1 MNSKCKLSLFGRGKN
16 KPVHLFTKGT
26 VLALLLISACTTFT
40 ACNEETEDVFNTQS
54 KLNLKVQTAAIETR
68 GLIESATLPDASQIG
83 LMLVD
88 ASGTTYDTKTCNNI
102 KATASTGK
110 TPQTWTLDSQV
121 LLSSTDGTLYG
132 YYPYNSSVT
141 DHTKVPV
148 SAGETDYMY
157 ATPAEGLND
166 GSYNANVTMNHALAA
181 IRLKIVRGTYTA
193 AGSVTNLAIKGDNI
207 ATSAT
212 LNAKT
217 GTLTSPTG
225 AGTAINKTVTQT
237 LSSSAQTTDFIFVP
251 VTGSSA
257 QPTFTATIDGKDYV
271 ATAGATSFAQG
282 NLYEYTLTIDAK
294 AITLSDVKVGDW
306 SYNQSGN
313 PVINAGYNITL
324 AGDMEG
330 IAFSNTINNDGS
342 VTITALPVEENVKI
356 KEVTCSS
363 NATCTQ
369 TVGDNGRRTIVINN
383 IQGDVTV
390 TFNGLLKPVVGTI
403 DLKTAANGV
412 YAVAQNGLGVT
423 VDDAD
428 ESCIAVAL
436 IVNDAPVPQRLW
448 IEKNGEANT
457 TSIKA
462 AYAADGASNTDYT
475 LFYYGM
481 YGTDIASIMN
491 YTQVGGGETSTT
503 GTLPKPD
510 GSYISNYNKVSGDYK
525 NWTGSY
531 ALNDWNGKANT
542 AALIGASDT
551 DSYTTYANMGTY
563 ASKFNATPS
572 ENQGYSDWYIPAC
585 GQISLMYLN
594 WTEINKALEAIEGT
608 NLGSQYY
615 WSSSEYNDGSG
626 WIFRFSKSVVG
637 ITSKWGTCQVRFVRD
652 I

>member
-16 KPVHLFTKGT
+16 KPIHLFTKGT

-40 ACNEETEDVFNTQS
+40 ACSEETEDVFNTQS

-88 ASGTTYDTKTCNNI
+88 ASGTTYDTKTYNNI

-141 DHTKVPV
+141 DLTKVPV

-294 AITLSDVKVGDW
+294 AITLSDIKVGDW

-313 PVINAGYNITL
+313 PVINAGYDITL

-342 VTITALPVEENVKI
+342 VTIKAVPVEDNAKV
-356 KEVTCSS
+356 KEVACSS
-363 NATCTQ
+363 NVTCIQ
-369 TVGDNGRRTIVINN
+369 TEGDNGMRTIVLSN

-390 TFNGLLKPVVGTI
+390 SFNGLFKPLVGSI
-403 DLKTAANGV
+403 DLTTASNGV
-412 YAVAQNGLGVT
+412 YAVAQNGKGVT
-423 VDDAD
+423 IAEAD
-428 ESCIAVAL
+428 ESCIGVAL
-436 IVNDAPVPQRLW
+436 IVTDADTPQRIM
-448 IEKNGEANT
+448 IEKTQSYDATNATNKTFYWGKNLYQKDVAGITEISTTDGTNGNGYLP
-457 TSIKA
+457 K
-462 AYAADGASNTDYT
+462 ADGTYYSTPNLSSDYT
-475 LFYYGM
+475 TWTSGALSDFNGKNN
-481 YGTDIASIMN
+481 TNAIITA
-491 YTQVGGGETSTT
+491 YTEHSVDMDAEDMCKVLQTFNT
-503 GTLPKPD
+503 GTY
-510 GSYISNYNKVSGDYK
+510 GS
-525 NWTGSY
+525 
-531 ALNDWNGKANT
+531 
-542 AALIGASDT
+542 
-551 DSYTTYANMGTY
+551 
-563 ASKFNATPS
+563 
-572 ENQGYSDWYIPAC
+572 NQGFTDWYIPAE
-585 GQISLMYLN
+585 GQLALIYLN
-594 WTEINKALEAIEGT
+594 NTDINEALTAIGGT
-608 NLGSQYY
+608 TFLEVYY
-615 WSSSEYNDGSG
+615 LSSSELNSNNG
-626 WIFRFSKSVVG
+626 WCMSFDNNNAGVRYYYKNRSSR
-637 ITSKWGTCQVRFVRD
+637 VRFVRD

>member
-16 KPVHLFTKGT
+16 KPVHLFTKG
-26 VLALLLISACTTFT
+26 LLSLLLISACTTFT

-88 ASGTTYDTKTCNNI
+88 ASGTTYDTKTYNNI

-141 DHTKVPV
+141 DLTKVPV

-313 PVINAGYNITL
+313 PVINAGYDITL

-342 VTITALPVEENVKI
+342 VTITALPVEEYVKV

-369 TVGDNGRRTIVINN
+369 TEGDNGRRTIVLSN

-412 YAVAQNGLGVT
+412 YAVAQNGLGV
-423 VDDAD
+423 DINKAN

-436 IVNDAPVPQRLW
+436 IVNDAPVPQRFW
-448 IEKNGEANT
+448 IEKNGESNT

-462 AYAADGASNTDYT
+462 AYTADGASNTEYQK
-475 LFYYGM
+475 FYWGM
-481 YGTDIASIMN
+481 YGSDNTSITN
-491 YTQVGGGETSTT
+491 YTQTGGG
-503 GTLPKPD
+503 GTESLGYLPKAN
-510 GSYISNYNKVSGDYK
+510 GSYTSSSNRLSGDYTT
-525 NWTGSY
+525 WTSG
-531 ALNDWNGKANT
+531 ALSDFNGKANT
-542 AALIGASDT
+542 AALLAALDT
-551 DSYTTYANMGTY
+551 DSYTTYANMATWCRI
-563 ASKFNATPS
+563 FNQTAT
-572 ENQGYSDWYIPAC
+572 ENQGYTDWYIPAC
-585 GQISLMYLN
+585 GQLSLMYMN
-594 WTEINKALEAIEGT
+594 MTAINNALTKIGGQTIAS
-608 NLGSQYY
+608 NYY
-615 WSSSEYNDGSG
+615 WSSSEFSSNIGWLVYFNDGCVNNCIKKDG
-626 WIFRFSKSVVG
+626 CR
-637 ITSKWGTCQVRFVRD
+637 VRFVRD

>member
-16 KPVHLFTKGT
+16 KPVQSFAKGT
-26 VLALLLISACTTFT
+26 VLSLLLISACTTFT
-40 ACNEETEDVFNTQS
+40 ACNEETEDVFNTQN

-88 ASGTTYDTKTCNNI
+88 ASGTTYDTKTYNNI
-102 KATASTGK
+102 KTTASTGK

-141 DHTKVPV
+141 DLTKVPV

-166 GSYNANVTMNHALAA
+166 GSYNADVTMNHALAA

-193 AGSVTNLAIKGDNI
+193 TGSVTNLAIKGDNI

-225 AGTAINKTVTQT
+225 AGTAINKAVTQT
-237 LSSSAQTTDFIFVP
+237 LSPSAQTTDFIFIP

-271 ATAGATSFAQG
+271 ATAGATTFAQG

-330 IAFSNTINNDGS
+330 IAFSNTINDDGS
-342 VTITALPVEENVKI
+342 VTITAVPVEENVNI

-363 NATCTQ
+363 DATCTQ
-369 TVGDNGRRTIVINN
+369 TAGDNGRRTIVLSN

-390 TFNGLLKPVVGTI
+390 TFNGLLKLVVGTI
-403 DLKTAANGV
+403 DLKTASNGV
-412 YAVAQNGLGVT
+412 YAVAQNGKGVT

-428 ESCIAVAL
+428 ESCVAVAL
-436 IVNDAPVPQRLW
+436 ITANQRIM
-448 IEKNGEANT
+448 IEKMGESNT
-457 TSIKA
+457 DIIKA
-462 AYAADGASNTDYT
+462 AYDADAATNTDYKY
-475 LFYYGM
+475 FYSGSRD
-481 YGTDIASIMN
+481 TDVAGITNSSSSDAAK
-491 YTQVGGGETSTT
+491 Q
-503 GTLPKPD
+503 D
-510 GSYISNYNKVSGDYK
+510 F
-525 NWTGSY
+525 
-531 ALNDWNGKANT
+531 NGKANT
-542 AALIGASDT
+542 AAIIATPDT
-551 DSYTTYANMGTY
+551 DSFTTYANMGTY
-563 ASKFNATPS
+563 CTKFNEMSGTYA
-572 ENQGYSDWYIPAC
+572 DWYIPAA
-585 GQISLMYLN
+585 GQLY
-594 WTEINKALEAIEGT
+594 EIYTNVTDINTALTNIGGT
-608 NLGSQYY
+608 TLSTSDRY
-615 WSSSEYNDGSG
+615 WSSSEKSSNYAWYVNFNNGSVINYDKNNSYG
-626 WIFRFSKSVVG
+626 
-637 ITSKWGTCQVRFVRD
+637 VRFVRD